1 MKKFLSLL
9 LLCATITL
17 VSCETIDDSIPVS
30 GITLNKTE
38 LLMIKDG
45 KETLTATM
53 APENATDKQVTW
65 ESSDA
70 NVATVSENGEV
81 TAVKEGTAVITATS
95 VADNTQKATCT
106 VTVAILPSEIT
117 LNKTTLLLPLN
128 AKETLAATVAPENA
142 TDKKV
147 TWESSDANVATV
159 SETGEVTAVK
169 EGTAVIT
176 ATSVADNTKKAAC
189 KVIIGIFPSGVTLNK
204 TNLWLILGAKE
215 TLLATVA
222 PEDSTDKQVTWESSD
237 ASVATVSATGEV
249 TALKKG
255 TATITAKTVDVTKT
269 ASCVVT
275 VVDETNAKCKVVN
288 DVTPVTSVIGANG
301 TMYETSVIFYSDSDE
316 AGVASVGDVSPEGGQ
331 SSTIPSLAG
340 ATRVRVSFKLL
351 PSTNT
356 SPVNARQYTV
366 DYFVLQADALTTI
379 TITGNTML
387 TTTKG
392 LMRGVS
398 ETMTFREAL
407 SRL

>member
-38 LLMIKDG
+38 LSMIKDG

-70 NVATVSENGEV
+70 NVATVSETGEV
-81 TAVKEGTAVITATS
+81 TAVKEGTALITAIS
-95 VADNTQKATCT
+95 VADNTKKATCT

-128 AKETLAATVAPENA
+128 AKETLAATIAPENA

-159 SETGEVTAVK
+159 SE
-169 EGTAVIT
+169 
-176 ATSVADNTKKAAC
+176 
-189 KVIIGIFPSGVTLNK
+189 
-204 TNLWLILGAKE
+204 
-215 TLLATVA
+215 
-222 PEDSTDKQVTWESSD
+222 
-237 ASVATVSATGEV
+237 TGEV

-288 DVTPVTSVIGANG
+288 DVTPVTSLIGANG
-301 TMYETSVIFYSDSDE
+301 TMYETSVIFYGDLDE